1 MQTSI
6 KSIIMN
12 KVYPKMLEI
21 QSAPE
26 LEAQKI
32 QPRIIS
38 E

>member
-12 KVYPKMLEI
+12 EVYPKYI